1 MIDHIELPAELE
13 NDLRR
18 ARRLEWASLVFMA
31 GIIGLMAWAM
41 GGSQAMRTAWVED
54 CLSLLPPAFFLLAT
68 WMERWRPTAKFP
80 YGFHRAGSLAFFGAA
95 LVLVTFGLLL
105 IWSAGASLVKMEH
118 PTIGSM
124 KLFGREIW
132 LGWVMVV
139 VLAVSA
145 IPPVVLG
152 RLKQKLADRLNDK
165 VLVADADM
173 NAADWQTALAG
184 IVGVVGIGY
193 GLWWADA
200 IAALFISAS
209 ILKDGVSNLQTAL
222 AELMDGAPRELRSQK
237 ISQHALNLEQEIKKR
252 LPGSTVSMRE
262 TGRYIRAVA
271 HLPSGQQA
279 VLPPVDAL
287 TADWRVEG
295 VGYSFES
302 SGSEVPTAELGTKVA
317 RDRQ

>member
-124 KLFGREIW
+124 KLFGREVW

-152 RLKQKLADRLNDK
+152 RLKQELADRLNDK

-173 NAADWQTALAG
+173 NTADWQTALAG

-200 IAALFISAS
+200 VAALFISAS

-237 ISQHALNLEQEIKKR
+237 ISKHALNLEQEIKKR
-252 LPGSTVSMRE
+252 LPGATVSMRE

-302 SGSEVPTAELGTKVA
+302 RGVRGP
-317 RDRQ
+317 DRRTWDQGREG